1 MRSQTCTLPDGATTV
16 VEWFDAAVAPA
27 AGRIVFVP
35 ALGVQVAYY
44 RGLCEAWAQRGWQV
58 AAIELR
64 GMRQSSVQ
72 DVKRHNFGYREVVAH
87 DLPWLAAEVARAAGP
102 GPLVFA
108 GHSLGGQF
116 ALMAASRV
124 AQPPAG
130 IVLIAGGSNHYRALA
145 TPWARRRRWLGL
157 HAVRATARAL
167 GWFPGDKI
175 GFGGRQP
182 LNMMLDWTCE
192 ALTGRYAAL
201 GDGNSK
207 DDLNAALEALAL
219 PVLMVSLTGD
229 RLVPRSSAD
238 ALAAK
243 LKRAAVTQLDL
254 QAHDHFKWVRQPE
267 MVLEPVHDWM
277 AALAGP
283 ASPAQPKR

>member
-16 VEWFDAAVAPA
+16 VEWFDVEGAPA
-27 AGRIVFVP
+27 AGRVIFVP
-35 ALGVQVAYY
+35 ALGVHVAYY
-44 RGLCEAWAQRGWQV
+44 RGLCEAWARRGWQV

-124 AQPPAG
+124 EQPPAG
-130 IVLIAGGSNHYRALA
+130 VVLVAGGSNHYRSLA

-157 HAVRATARAL
+157 QAVRATTRAL
-167 GWFPGDKI
+167 GWFPGDTL

-201 GDGNSK
+201 GEREG
-207 DDLNAALEALAL
+207 DLNAALEALAL
-219 PVLMVSLTGD
+219 PVLMVSLAHD

-243 LKRAAVTQLDL
+243 LKRAAVTQLEL
-254 QAHDHFKWVRQPE
+254 PARDHFKWVRQPE
-267 MVLEPVHDWM
+267 IVLEPVQAWM
-277 AALAGP
+277 AGLASAAAP
-283 ASPAQPKR
+283 VAPPTR